1 MSILRIPRQHLEHLE
16 KIALETYPEECC
28 GVLLGQARSVSAI
41 WPAANIHDG
50 AKSDRYAIDPL
61 ELLEVYKSTREGG
74 REVIG
79 YYHSHPDRAAIP
91 SATDLAS
98 AVPDVYREMDPDNH
112 LLWRA
117 PRVRLAA
124 EAIRDNALAT
134 AGLLSSEIGGPPVFP
149 YQPDGYYLGKAPG
162 GMNSRWPW
170 KVGAG

>member
-1 MSILRIPRQHLEHLE
+1 M
-16 KIALETYPEECC
+16 
-28 GVLLGQARSVSAI
+28 SAI

-98 AVPDVYREMDPDNH
+98 AVPDVSYLILAVSGERVKDRRA
-112 LLWRA
+112 WRLSVDA
-117 PRVRLAA
+117 KGFI
-124 EAIRDNALAT
+124 EEHIR
-134 AGLLSSEIGGPPVFP
+134 
-149 YQPDGYYLGKAPG
+149 
-162 GMNSRWPW
+162 
-170 KVGAG
+170 